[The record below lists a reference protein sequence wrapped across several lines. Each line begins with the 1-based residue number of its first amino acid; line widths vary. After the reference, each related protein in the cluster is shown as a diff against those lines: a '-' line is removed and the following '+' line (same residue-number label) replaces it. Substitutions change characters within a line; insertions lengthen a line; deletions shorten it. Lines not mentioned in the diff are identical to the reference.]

1 MKKLMTPRDNAK
13 HGRMDHCSR
22 FGLCLPVLLSVLF
35 VSGFAAAADAT
46 VCDAYAEQAAQ
57 QATLAVRFACK
68 FHGPRWSNDADAH
81 REWCRA
87 SSKAAVQ
94 AEADS
99 RITDIRLCM
108 CDWYANNALSQAK
121 ANDARG
127 CGFSGPRW
135 SLDRSTHYRWCVLD
149 KAPLK
154 TLESEIK
161 TRQELLAKCAST
173 DR

>member
-1 MKKLMTPRDNAK
+1 MTPRDDAK
-13 HGRMDHCSR
+13 DGLMDHR
-22 FGLCLPVLLSVLF
+22 GWLGVCLSFLLSVLL
-35 VSGFAAAADAT
+35 VPGSTAAADAAA
-46 VCDAYAEQAAQ
+46 CDAYADQAAQ
-57 QATLAVRFACK
+57 QAALAVRFACK
-68 FHGPRWSNDADAH
+68 FHGPRWSNDADTH

-87 SSKAAVQ
+87 STKAAVQ

-99 RITDIRLCM
+99 RTTDIRLCM

-127 CGFSGPRW
+127 CGFAGPRW
-135 SLDRSTHYRWCVLD
+135 SLDRSAHYRWCVLD

>member
-1 MKKLMTPRDNAK
+1 LR
-13 HGRMDHCSR
+13 S
-22 FGLCLPVLLSVLF
+22 GLSLF
-35 VSGFAAAADAT
+35 VAGILAVPGFAAAAD
-46 VCDAYAEQAAQ
+46 VSFCRDYAVEAAQ

-81 REWCRA
+81 GEWCRA
-87 SSKAAVQ
+87 SSNAAVQ

-99 RITDIRLCM
+99 RATDLRLCM

-127 CGFSGPRW
+127 CGFTGPRW
-135 SLDRSTHYRWCVLD
+135 SLDRSAHYRWCVLD

-161 TRQELLAKCAST
+161 TWQQLLAQCAPM